1 VILSSLW
8 IVATLSMAVEP
19 SCQPVDSEHILGRD
33 LAAADSRFEIVDEGQ
48 DLGFAPEPGVKRL
61 FWPAELSR
69 IAQRNGINVE
79 GPVQQLCFERRTR
92 VLSGAEILKSVQA
105 WAPEPA
111 RIELIEQSKFAA
123 PVGALVIPRPAVLHA
138 TPDGSVL
145 LRGYVVYGTD
155 RKFAMWAR
163 VRFTVERKVAVPTEA
178 IAAGSEVRA
187 DQVKMDQISGGIEV
201 LEAAT
206 DPDQVV
212 GRVTARRL
220 NAGNPIALAALLKPK
235 QVNSGA
241 VVRVEVQ
248 DGATH
253 LSLDGRAETG
263 GRTGDMVTVR
273 NPSSGKA
280 FQARVIGEDAVLVS
294 PRGTHSEGN
303 ITK

>member
-1 VILSSLW
+1 VIFSSLW

-19 SCQPVDSEHILGRD
+19 SCQPVDSEHIRGRD
-33 LAAADSRFEIVDEGQ
+33 LAAADSRFVAVDSDQ
-48 DLGFAPEPGVKRL
+48 DLGFAPEPGTKRL

-69 IAQRNGINVE
+69 IAQRNEVSLE
-79 GPVQQLCFERRTR
+79 GSVQQLCFERRTR
-92 VLSGAEILKSVQA
+92 VLTGSEIVKAVEA
-105 WAPEPA
+105 WAPEQA
-111 RIELIEQSKFAA
+111 RIVLIEQSKFAA
-123 PVGALVIPRPAVLHA
+123 PIGALVIPRPTALHA
-138 TPDGSVL
+138 APDGSVL

-163 VRFTVERKVAVPTEA
+163 LRFTVERKIAVPTQA

-187 DQVKMDQISGGIEV
+187 DQVKMDQILGGIEV
-201 LEAAT
+201 LEVAT

-212 GRVTARRL
+212 GRVTTRRL
-220 NAGNPIALAALLKPK
+220 IAGNPIALAALLKPK

-241 VVRVEVQ
+241 VVRVDVQ

-303 ITK
+303 NSK